1 MHRWSMVPLNTRERT
16 SWPETFKDKVGFQL
30 LLCLINHEHPEK
42 AIAWDCG
49 WHH

>member
-16 SWPETFKDKVGFQL
+16 SWPETVKVGFQL
-30 LLCLINHEHPEK
+30 LLCLINYEHPENTS
-42 AIAWDCG
+42 AWDCG